1 MRGLNGS
8 VRTIR
13 TWYAPNQKRAQLSGK
28 MIDILYIA
36 LSLISFV
43 ALIAYVRACAMLGR
57 EDSIDSRGKDER

>member
-1 MRGLNGS
+1 
-8 VRTIR
+8 
-13 TWYAPNQKRAQLSGK
+13 